1 MYKRQ
6 ILYFEKKG
14 GAAGMSGFII
24 GLAVIEFIALIV
36 VFARSRGK
44 ALEALGV
51 SAILWAAAWLA
62 VFAGLAVPVSY
73 THLDVYKRQPF
84 IHSSF

>member
-1 MYKRQ
+1 
-6 ILYFEKKG
+6 
-14 GAAGMSGFII
+14 MSGFII

-51 SAILWAAAWLA
+51 SAILWALS
-62 VFAGLAVPVSY
+62 L
-73 THLDVYKRQPF
+73 
-84 IHSSF
+84 IHI